1 MFLVSFKADPIESRC
16 PTNDASGWST
26 AIITISRESLKGEK
40 ANDIAGI
47 AKAGV
52 AIAN

>member
-1 MFLVSFKADPIESRC
+1 MFLVSFKADLIESRC
-16 PTNDASGWST
+16 PTKDASGWPT
-26 AIITISRESLKGEK
+26 VIITISRESLKGEK

>member
-1 MFLVSFKADPIESRC
+1 MFPVSFKANHIESRHL
-16 PTNDASGWST
+16 TNDASDWST
-26 AIITISRESLKGEK
+26 VIITISRESLKGEK

-52 AIAN
+52 AITN